1 MLGYFGKEVASSP
14 YRPSKEDVD
23 NYILSKDKE
32 EFKNKLIR
40 RRMAANAT
48 GALVGSGVGIGAV
61 ALKYGYDKDIDPYL
75 IAAGGAGSL
84 VAAAVGRRGAKKR
97 NVLIERIANSPALYR
112 RYYGSKNKHK

>member
-1 MLGYFGKEVASSP
+1 MLGYFGKEVVSSP

-23 NYILSKDKE
+23 NYILAKDKE
-32 EFKNKLIR
+32 EFKRKLIR

-61 ALKYGYDKDIDPYL
+61 TLKFGYDKNIDPYL

-84 VAAAVGRRGAKKR
+84 VAAAAGRHGAKKR
-97 NVLIERIANSPALYR
+97 NVLIEKIANSPSLYR
-112 RYYGSKNKHK
+112 RYYGGKNKHK